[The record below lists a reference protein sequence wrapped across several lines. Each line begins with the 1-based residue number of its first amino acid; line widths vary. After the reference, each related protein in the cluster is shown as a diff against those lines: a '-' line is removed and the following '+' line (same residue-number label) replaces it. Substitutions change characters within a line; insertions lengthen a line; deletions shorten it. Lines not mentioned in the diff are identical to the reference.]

1 MIYTDSA
8 CPQCSPGRDS
18 PPYQPATSPFQFGP
32 FRPSPAVFWMFRSR
46 TLPASRRARDIH
58 RATELQ
64 PAAADIRPRAG
75 RYGLRGVPMPLHGPI
90 SPFSPPL
97 SGGVLQPSP
106 YSILAEEPLAVG
118 SVNAV
123 LGRHRERRFGL
134 NRLTPRPDAGD
145 PRGATGPARR
155 AASHC
160 VRRDR
165 TSGIRSRVSGAVG
178 GQLSSLN
185 TDQFGCLSLRRSIR
199 RKSNQRLRCSHI

>member
-1 MIYTDSA
+1 MTARPI
-8 CPQCSPGRDS
+8 S
-18 PPYQPATSPFQFGP
+18 PPRRRSSSGLSDHLRQFSGCFVLEHCPLLGGLAISIARPNYSRLRPVFGHERAAT
-32 FRPSPAVFWMFRSR
+32 AV
-46 TLPASRRARDIH
+46 
-58 RATELQ
+58 
-64 PAAADIRPRAG
+64 
-75 RYGLRGVPMPLHGPI
+75 RGVPMPLHGPI
-90 SPFSPPL
+90 FPVFAPL
-97 SGGVLQPSP
+97 CGGVLQPSP

-134 NRLTPRPDAGD
+134 NRRTPRPDAGD